1 MFGLK
6 ERYVVGYD
14 ISTEYAQIS
23 YMEMQ
28 DSTPSTVSLTEGAE
42 DYNIPACL
50 FKRGE
55 VNQWFYG
62 REAINYCSVEDGI
75 LVENI
80 WEHALVGD
88 KLVVGDDEFEYV
100 ALLALFIKR
109 SMSLL
114 RKVAREKIAGIMFTV
129 PQLTKRAIE
138 ILEQI
143 VEVLGF
149 ENCKVLFEGR
159 DESIYYYVVH
169 QNNELW
175 KHDVMIYD
183 FSGRNLNGFR
193 FSINKNTK
201 PFVAVVDNKSHTIV
215 KTDLNKDG
223 AFYEVVKEDTE
234 NTIVSTSFLIGDGFD
249 EEWCHESLKELCR
262 GGKRV
267 FKGNN
272 LYSKGA
278 CYAMREKMIDSDMNQ
293 SIVFLGKD
301 KLRANVG
308 MKVKRVGQESYFTI
322 LDGGES
328 WYDAKKEFDVILE
341 QGNSFEIIITPLDGK
356 NPREVEIVL
365 DGLSVRERRT
375 TRLHMK
381 MYMESEDKLRVCATD
396 MGFGEVYPTTYQL
409 FTKMISL

>member
-1 MFGLK
+1 MFGIG

-28 DSTPSTVSLTEGAE
+28 DSTPSTVTLTEGAE
-42 DYNIPACL
+42 DYYIPTSL

-62 REAINYCSVEDGI
+62 REAINYSSVEEGV
-75 LVENI
+75 LVDNL

-88 KLVVGDDEFEYV
+88 KLKVGEDEFEYV

-109 SMSLL
+109 SMVLL
-114 RKVAREKIAGIMFTV
+114 KKIPKDKLAGIMFTV
-129 PQLTKRAIE
+129 PELTKRAIE
-138 ILEQI
+138 VLGTVAQ
-143 VEVLGF
+143 VLGF
-149 ENCKVLFEGR
+149 ENSKVVFEGR

-169 QNNELW
+169 QQNEIW
-175 KHDVMIYD
+175 KHDVMVYD
-183 FSGRNLNGFR
+183 FTDRNLKSHR
-193 FSINKNTK
+193 FAINKNTR
-201 PFVAVVDNKSHTIV
+201 PYVAVVDSKILSIV
-215 KTDLNKDG
+215 KNDLNKDG
-223 AFYEVVKEDTE
+223 AFYETVHEDTSE
-234 NTIVSTSFLIGDGFD
+234 TIVSTSFLIGDGF
-249 EEWCHESLKELCR
+249 EGEWCHDSLKELCR

-267 FKGNN
+267 FRGNN

-278 CYAMREKMIDSDMNQ
+278 CYAMREKLLDTDMNQ
-293 SIVFLGKD
+293 AIVFLGKD

-308 MKVKRVGQESYFTI
+308 MKVMKAGAESYFTI

-328 WYDAKKEFDVILE
+328 WYDAKKEFDVILDR
-341 QGNSFEIIITPLDGK
+341 GNTFEVVITPLDGK

-365 DGLSVRERRT
+365 DGLSAREPKT

-381 MYMESEDKLRVCATD
+381 IYMESEDKMRICATD
-396 MGFGEVYPTTYQL
+396 MGFGELYPTTYQM
-409 FTKMISL
+409 FTRQIKL